1 MMQFRRWPLMA
12 LCLGTLAACGPEPVR
27 APAETPAPA
36 PGADIALEPG
46 PAAVVATLYR
56 LDKAP
61 LADPATASL
70 LSRDVVAAAAKD
82 SDPGLDYRFGSMGP
96 GTTDIRTGSEPGA
109 APAEVLATITVG
121 EAQQTIRWL
130 LCRSADGGWRVY
142 DASDGHYSLR
152 GRLRLNETEIDCG

>member
-1 MMQFRRWPLMA
+1 MALRRWPLMA

-27 APAETPAPA
+27 NPSAEAPARAPAADPAP
-36 PGADIALEPG
+36 EPG
-46 PAAVVATLYR
+46 PAAVVAALYR

-61 LADPATASL
+61 IADPATAGL
-70 LSRDVVAAAAKD
+70 LSRDVVAAAARD
-82 SDPGLDYRFGSMGP
+82 SDPNLDYRFGSMGP
-96 GTTDIRTGSEPGA
+96 GTADIRTGSEPGA

-121 EAQQTIRWL
+121 EAQQTVRWL